1 MKRTEVFVGL
11 GSNIG
16 DRALWLEKARA
27 AIHLRLGRLTNCSSV
42 VETAPVGMAPDTP
55 YFLNQVVGVE
65 LSCSPLEAMQILL
78 SIEEGLGRQRNKA
91 DSELAGATGGE
102 RWASRTIDCD
112 LLLWPDFECST
123 PALTLPHPRLLER
136 DFALGPLA
144 EIAPNVEIPGTQ
156 ITAAEAF
163 KHMDK
168 P

>member
-1 MKRTEVFVGL
+1 M

-16 DRALWLEKARA
+16 DRALWLQKARA
-27 AIHLRLGRLTNCSSV
+27 EIHLQLGRLTNCSSV
-42 VETAPVGMAPDTP
+42 VETAPIGMAPGTP
-55 YFLNQVVGVE
+55 YFLNQVVGVQ
-65 LSCSPLEAMQILL
+65 LSCSPLEAMHILL
-78 SIEEGLGRQRNKA
+78 GIEEGLGRQRSTA

-144 EIAPNVEIPGTQ
+144 EIAPNIEIPGTQ
-156 ITAAEAF
+156 VTAAEAF

-168 P
+168 L